1 MLAQKKTIALVE
13 DDILLRDQLIKIL
26 NDASDLEVLLAVSS
40 GEEALEKI
48 PASSPDV
55 ILLDINLPGKSGI
68 ECIRELKKKCSATEI
83 IMLTAYE
90 EEDNIFN
97 ALREGASGYLL
108 KTSSPEE
115 LFDAIRDVY
124 FGGAPFSSH
133 IARKV
138 AQYFRQDREVVE
150 ENESLSP
157 REREVLSLLSSGYIY
172 KEVADQLNITIETV
186 RTYVKRICAKLH
198 VRSKVEAIL
207 KFAIKVLFGMM
218 IFHNI
223 LLPASQS
230 PSSPERRRPGA
241 ASFYSDHTQCP
252 PASKTRFARY
262 GGVSGSV
269 YERGV
274 CKVCRVPE
282 PAAPAIAWHW
292 RALVW
297 GR

>member
-1 MLAQKKTIALVE
+1 MLDQKKSIALVE
-13 DDILLRDQLIKIL
+13 DDLLLRDQLIRIL
-26 NDASDLEVLLAVSS
+26 SDASDLEVLLAVSS

-48 PASSPDV
+48 PAYSPDV

-68 ECIRELKKKCSATEI
+68 ECIRELKKRCSGTEV

-108 KTSSPEE
+108 KTSTPAE

-124 FGGAPFSSH
+124 SGGAPFSSH

-207 KFAIKVLFGMM
+207 KFRK
-218 IFHNI
+218 
-223 LLPASQS
+223 
-230 PSSPERRRPGA
+230 
-241 ASFYSDHTQCP
+241 
-252 PASKTRFARY
+252 
-262 GGVSGSV
+262 
-269 YERGV
+269 
-274 CKVCRVPE
+274 
-282 PAAPAIAWHW
+282 
-292 RALVW
+292 
-297 GR
+297 